1 MHRTLR
7 SQESS
12 LTLRNHVHE
21 MNDGVPIRDGQS
33 TKSKSPSCFTI
44 GCLSIVGF
52 WIVMGLI
59 ATCSSVISNNKS
71 APSVESKPKTKDEQ
85 IKADRSNYAKAV
97 KFHKARDFDN
107 ALKHLYAISNS
118 YSGFAEVKRLIK
130 INKSNKSKMEAAVKS
145 AVRRVYAEQLEQALL
160 DQRMDTTVTV
170 FGANY
175 DKIKI
180 KYILSSRIFAN
191 DFGKS
196 ELCSQI
202 REMGFKRLEIYGG
215 LDDKVWT
222 FGFD

>member
-1 MHRTLR
+1 
-7 SQESS
+7 
-12 LTLRNHVHE
+12 
-21 MNDGVPIRDGQS
+21 
-33 TKSKSPSCFTI
+33 
-44 GCLSIVGF
+44 
-52 WIVMGLI
+52 
-59 ATCSSVISNNKS
+59 
-71 APSVESKPKTKDEQ
+71 
-85 IKADRSNYAKAV
+85 
-97 KFHKARDFDN
+97 
-107 ALKHLYAISNS
+107 
-118 YSGFAEVKRLIK
+118 
-130 INKSNKSKMEAAVKS
+130 MEAAVKS

-202 REMGFKRLEIYGG
+202 RELGFNRLEIYGG